1 VNSLIVLVI
10 VVLVLA
16 IVAAIAR
23 RLSSAATQS
32 FPFAK
37 RKYFFSAAER
47 SFYEVLR
54 RLVPEHVVFAKV
66 GLDELVY
73 VTKKGSEWRSHQN
86 RIDRKHL
93 DFVICDTN
101 LAPVVAIE
109 LDDSS
114 HNEQRRRERDVFVDQ
129 VLAAAGIPI
138 IRVAARSG
146 YRLDELRQVLSP
158 HLNADAQARLRRR
171 DS

>member
-1 VNSLIVLVI
+1 MNSLIALAALV
-10 VVLVLA
+10 VVVALL
-16 IVAAIAR
+16 AAIAWR
-23 RLSSAATQS
+23 FTPVAKQS

-54 RLVPEHVVFAKV
+54 RLVPEYVVFAKV
-66 GLDELVY
+66 GLSELVY
-73 VTKKGSEWRSHQN
+73 VTNKGSEWRSHQN
-86 RIDRKHL
+86 RVDRKHL
-93 DFVICDTN
+93 DFVICNAD

-114 HNEQRRRERDVFVDQ
+114 HHEQRRRDRDAFVDQ

-138 IRVAARSG
+138 VHVAAQRG
-146 YRLDELRQVLSP
+146 YRLDELRQTLLP
-158 HLNADAQARLRRR
+158 HLNP
-171 DS
+171 

>member
-1 VNSLIVLVI
+1 MNSLIALAALVVI
-10 VVLVLA
+10 VALL
-16 IVAAIAR
+16 AAIAR
-23 RLSSAATQS
+23 RFIPVAKQS

-66 GLDELVY
+66 GLGELVY

-93 DFVICDTN
+93 DFVICNAD

-114 HNEQRRRERDVFVDQ
+114 HQKQRRIDRDAFVDQ

-138 IRVAARSG
+138 VHVAAQRG
-146 YRLDELRQVLSP
+146 YRLDELRQMLLP
-158 HLNADAQARLRRR
+158 HLNT
-171 DS
+171 

>member
-1 VNSLIVLVI
+1 MNSLIGLIVI
-10 VVLVLA
+10 VTILA
-16 IVAAIAR
+16 I
-23 RLSSAATQS
+23 LAATAQRFTSRAKQS

-66 GLDELVY
+66 GLAELVY

-93 DFVICDTN
+93 DFLICNAD

-109 LDDSS
+109 LDDAS
-114 HNEQRRRERDVFVDQ
+114 HRAQSRRDRDAYVDQ

-138 IRVAARSG
+138 VRVPARRG
-146 YRLDELRQVLSP
+146 YQVDELRQILSP
-158 HLNADAQARLRRR
+158 HLNADTHATSR
-171 DS
+171 DSG